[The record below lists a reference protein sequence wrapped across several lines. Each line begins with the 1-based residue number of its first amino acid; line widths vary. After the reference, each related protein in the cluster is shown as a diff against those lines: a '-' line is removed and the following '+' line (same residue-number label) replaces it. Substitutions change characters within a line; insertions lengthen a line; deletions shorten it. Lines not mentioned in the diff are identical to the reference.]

1 MMVRHTGKPSLND
14 ERMRRA
20 PSRDRRAPGPAGVPL
35 LGSAL
40 DLQRRGQ
47 VAFFV
52 ENWRA
57 YGDVVRFRLGP
68 FVAHILAHP
77 DHIHHVLVGNASN
90 YPKGPSYA
98 KMRPAL
104 GSGLATSEGALWRR
118 QRRLIQPPFTHSSV
132 LGLGSQIAEALD
144 SARSDRH
151 LTVSAQPVRAVHRQM
166 AQDSLTMQLRTP

>member
-1 MMVRHTGKPSLND
+1 MMGRRTGKPSPND

-20 PSRDRRAPGPAGVPL
+20 PSRGRAPGPAGVPL

-57 YGDVVRFRLGP
+57 YGDLVRFRLGP

-77 DHIHHVLVGNASN
+77 DYIHHVLVRNASN

-104 GSGLATSEGALWRR
+104 GSGLATSEGALWLR

-132 LGLGSQIAEALD
+132 LRLAGQMTEALQTAL
-144 SARSDRH
+144 SHWTLAAASGRV
-151 LTVSAQPVRAVHRQM
+151 LAINQEM
-166 AQDSLTMQLRTP
+166 AQ

>member
-1 MMVRHTGKPSLND
+1 MMGRRTGKPSPND

-20 PSRDRRAPGPAGVPL
+20 PSRGRAPGPAGVPL
-35 LGSAL
+35 LGSVL

-52 ENWRA
+52 ENWRT

-77 DHIHHVLVGNASN
+77 DHIHHVLVRNAPN

-104 GSGLATSEGALWRR
+104 GSGLATSEGALWLR
-118 QRRLIQPPFTHSSV
+118 QRRLMQPPFTHSSV
-132 LGLGSQIAEALD
+132 LRFGGEMVEALEAALAHWD
-144 SARSDRH
+144 MAATSGRV
-151 LTVSAQPVRAVHRQM
+151 LAVNQEM
-166 AQDSLTMQLRTP
+166 GKLS

>member
-1 MMVRHTGKPSLND
+1 MMVRHTGKPTLND
-14 ERMRRA
+14 EGMRRA
-20 PSRDRRAPGPAGVPL
+20 PSRERRAPGPAGVPL
-35 LGSAL
+35 LGSVL

-52 ENWRA
+52 ENWRT

-68 FVAHILAHP
+68 FVAHILAQP
-77 DHIHHVLVGNASN
+77 EHIHHVLVRNASN

-118 QRRLIQPPFTHSSV
+118 QRRLIQPPFTYNSV
-132 LGLGSQIAEALD
+132 LRLATQITEALD
-144 SARSDRH
+144 SALSDWHR
-151 LTVSAQPVRAVHRQM
+151 TVS
-166 AQDSLTMQLRTP
+166 D

>member
-1 MMVRHTGKPSLND
+1 MMGRRTGKPSPND

-20 PSRDRRAPGPAGVPL
+20 PSRGRAPGPAGVPL

-52 ENWRA
+52 ESWRA

-77 DHIHHVLVGNASN
+77 NHIHHLLVQNASN

-104 GSGLATSEGALWRR
+104 GSALATSEGALWRQ
-118 QRRLIQPPFTHSSV
+118 QRRLIQPPFTHGSV
-132 LGLGSQIAEALD
+132 LRLGSQITEALNSALSD
-144 SARSDRH
+144 WHRAVSARR
-151 LTVSAQPVRAVHRQM
+151 VIAINREM
-166 AQDSLTMQLRTP
+166 AQLSLTILLRTIF

>member
-1 MMVRHTGKPSLND
+1 M
-14 ERMRRA
+14 
-20 PSRDRRAPGPAGVPL
+20 SRNPRAPGPAGVPL
-35 LGSAL
+35 LGSEL

-47 VAFFV
+47 VVFFV

-77 DHIHHVLVGNASN
+77 DHIHHVLVRNAAN

-104 GSGLATSEGALWRR
+104 GSGLATSEGALWRC
-118 QRRLIQPPFTHSSV
+118 LIQPPFTHNSV

-144 SARSDRH
+144 SALS
-151 LTVSAQPVRAVHRQM
+151 
-166 AQDSLTMQLRTP
+166 